1 MSLIPSGPIMKNNRL
16 KSIYKK
22 IRVWIKTFLKQHD
35 NSNHLNTNTMAM
47 FNYGVGG
54 QEVKQDA
61 SEAMM
66 DLDQNRTLFVQKL
79 TQDDPLKPEAVYD
92 LKTIEEVFQHFK
104 PNVNVDFQ
112 NAEGVSSSEEIRFA
126 NLGDFSSKTITE
138 KSPFLQDLSVQQE
151 QYQKIV
157 KQLKTN
163 KAMQK
168 VMENPDTKAAFL
180 NSLQALIQELDETK

>member
-1 MSLIPSGPIMKNNRL
+1 MANRL
-16 KSIYKK
+16 KEKLISFFRKYFIFGKKK
-22 IRVWIKTFLKQHD
+22 IIFDNNNFSNKTK
-35 NSNHLNTNTMAM
+35 TETMAM

-79 TQDDPLKPEAVYD
+79 TQDDPIKPEAVYD
-92 LKTIEEVFQHFK
+92 LKTVEEVFEHYK
-104 PNVNVDFQ
+104 PTVNVDFSTSD
-112 NAEGVSSSEEIRFA
+112 GVTAGETLRFG
-126 NLGDFSSKTITE
+126 NLGDFSSKSITSQ
-138 KSPFLQDLSVQQE
+138 SPFLQDQAVQQE

-163 KAMQK
+163 K
-168 VMENPDTKAAFL
+168 VMKMVVENQDAKLAFM
-180 NSLQALIQELDETK
+180 NSLQALIQELEETK

>member
-1 MSLIPSGPIMKNNRL
+1 MANQLKENLISFFRNLFFFGK
-16 KSIYKK
+16 KK
-22 IRVWIKTFLKQHD
+22 ITFDNNFLNKTK
-35 NSNHLNTNTMAM
+35 TETMAM

-79 TQDDPLKPEAVYD
+79 TQDEAIKPEAVYD
-92 LKTIEEVFQHFK
+92 LKTIEEVFEYYK
-104 PNVNVDFQ
+104 PNVGVEFQ
-112 NAEGVSSSEEIRFA
+112 NAEGVGVNETIRFG
-126 NLGDFSSKTITE
+126 NLGDFSSKSITE
-138 KSPFLQDLSVQQE
+138 QSSFLQDLSIQKE

-163 KAMQK
+163 KLMK
-168 VMENPDTKAAFL
+168 NVIENPDTKSAFI
-180 NSLQALIQELDETK
+180 NSLQALIQELEETK